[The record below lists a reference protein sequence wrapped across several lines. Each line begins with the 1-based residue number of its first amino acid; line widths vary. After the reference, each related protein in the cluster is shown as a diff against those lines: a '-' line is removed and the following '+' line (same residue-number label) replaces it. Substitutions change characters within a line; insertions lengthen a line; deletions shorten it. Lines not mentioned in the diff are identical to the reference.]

1 MLDVSYSL
9 SLLPQDRNGGGL
21 DELAMPLLITG
32 TLDAYL
38 ERHGELAAER
48 LLSFF
53 ALDPDNPASIYSC
66 LAAARASAHAVR
78 GRITL
83 DMWENINATWLE
95 MRGIAAEGILRY
107 GISRFCEWVKDRS
120 HLFRGATFATSMR
133 NDAFRFIRL
142 GTFIER
148 ADNTLRLLDA
158 RYQTQGE
165 AALAGADEGT
175 ARGYYQW
182 SALLRALS
190 AFEGYTELYRASPNA
205 RNIAELLLLRE
216 DVPRSLL
223 SCIEELSEILS
234 GLPGVNGRPAQRLAA
249 ELEARVRYTGIDEVL
264 EQACIPGS
272 PTTSCWFASWPTPF
286 TAPTW
291 RPHETLDH
299 PRHHLSLRRPGAR
312 QHPVPAPDPAG
323 QRAPARGRLA
333 SGPAAPGAALRDPY
347 GNILHVLTLDE
358 PHESVLIAAHGL
370 VEIDEEREV
379 EHDRQSPLPF
389 LRSTRLTGADAEM
402 RAFAE
407 RAMGGRKDRG
417 GLLDLMHGGCTSI
430 SSTSRGRP
438 ASTAPPS
445 RLSAHAPGSA
455 RTMRMPSSPASAARA
470 CRGATSPAT
479 STPRTIRTWPAMPGP
494 RPGSATAG
502 TARRD
507 QPARPSGAPSQA
519 GRRPRLPGCLARCA
533 ACAVAAVAS
542 RCMRGCWSARRRCRC
557 SNSDDPL
564 RAWRYRRLPLRL
576 RGGDGRNKED
586 SR

>member
-1 MLDVSYSL
+1 MLSRTASDLYWMSRYLERAENLARMLDVSYSL

-165 AALAGADEGT
+165 AVLAGADEGT

-234 GLPGVNGRPAQRLAA
+234 GLPGVNGRPAQRPGRRAGGAGALHRHRRGAGA
-249 ELEARVRYTGIDEVL
+249 GPAYLDHRLHPAGSPVGQRHSQLLPGGRMRLSITHDTTYRYEDRVR
-264 EQACIPGS
+264 
-272 PTTSCWFASWPTPF
+272 ASIQYLRLTPQDS
-286 TAPTW
+286 
-291 RPHETLDH
+291 E
-299 PRHHLSLRRPGAR
+299 R
-312 QHPVPAPDPAG
+312 QHVVDWRLDLP
-323 QRAPARGRLA
+323 RPAR
-333 SGPAAPGAALRDPY
+333 PLRDPY

-417 GLLDLMHGGCTSI
+417 GLLDLMHALHEHILYQPGATRVDSTAIEAFGARAGVCQDHAHAFLACIRSQGVPGRYVSGYLYTEDDTHLASHAWAEAWLGDGWYSFDVTNRLGRPERHLKLAVGLDYLDACPVRGLRRGGGCEQMHARVLVS
-430 SSTSRGRP
+430 
-438 ASTAPPS
+438 AP
-445 RLSAHAPGSA
+445 LL
-455 RTMRMPSSPASAARA
+455 
-470 CRGATSPAT
+470 
-479 STPRTIRTWPAMPGP
+479 
-494 RPGSATAG
+494 
-502 TARRD
+502 
-507 QPARPSGAPSQA
+507 QVQQQ
-519 GRRPRLPGCLARCA
+519 
-533 ACAVAAVAS
+533 
-542 RCMRGCWSARRRCRC
+542 
-557 SNSDDPL
+557 
-564 RAWRYRRLPLRL
+564 
-576 RGGDGRNKED
+576 
-586 SR
+586 

>member
-1 MLDVSYSL
+1 MIRFYLGEDPLLHNVPTWQCRKPKELAHVLAHLPELVVKETQGSGGYGMLVGPAASREEIELFRERLKARPEAYIAQPTLSLSTCPTFVESGVAPRHIDLRPFVLSAPDRVRLVPGGLTRVALREGSLVVNSSQGGGTGHLGGGGISMLSRTASDLYWMSRYLERAENLARMLDVSYSL

-165 AALAGADEGT
+165 AALAGRTRHRARLLPVERAAAGAIRLRGLHRAVPRLAQRAQHRRIAAV
-175 ARGYYQW
+175 ARG
-182 SALLRALS
+182 RA
-190 AFEGYTELYRASPNA
+190 AFAAVLHRGTERDPFRPA
-205 RNIAELLLLRE
+205 
-216 DVPRSLL
+216 
-223 SCIEELSEILS
+223 
-234 GLPGVNGRPAQRLAA
+234 GVNGRPARAWPPSWRRGCA
-249 ELEARVRYTGIDEVL
+249 TPASTRCWSR
-264 EQACIPGS
+264 ACIPGS

-333 SGPAAPGAALRDPY
+333 PGPAAPGARCA
-347 GNILHVLTLDE
+347 I
-358 PHESVLIAAHGL
+358 
-370 VEIDEEREV
+370 
-379 EHDRQSPLPF
+379 
-389 LRSTRLTGADAEM
+389 
-402 RAFAE
+402 
-407 RAMGGRKDRG
+407 
-417 GLLDLMHGGCTSI
+417 
-430 SSTSRGRP
+430 
-438 ASTAPPS
+438 
-445 RLSAHAPGSA
+445 
-455 RTMRMPSSPASAARA
+455 RT
-470 CRGATSPAT
+470 ATS
-479 STPRTIRTWPAMPGP
+479 
-494 RPGSATAG
+494 
-502 TARRD
+502 
-507 QPARPSGAPSQA
+507 
-519 GRRPRLPGCLARCA
+519 
-533 ACAVAAVAS
+533 
-542 RCMRGCWSARRRCRC
+542 CMS
-557 SNSDDPL
+557 
-564 RAWRYRRLPLRL
+564 
-576 RGGDGRNKED
+576 
-586 SR
+586 

>member
-1 MLDVSYSL
+1 MLSRTASDLYWMSRYLERAENLARMLDVSYSL

-182 SALLRALS
+182 ARCGALS

-223 SCIEELSEILS
+223 SCI
-234 GLPGVNGRPAQRLAA
+234 
-249 ELEARVRYTGIDEVL
+249 
-264 EQACIPGS
+264 
-272 PTTSCWFASWPTPF
+272 
-286 TAPTW
+286 
-291 RPHETLDH
+291 
-299 PRHHLSLRRPGAR
+299 
-312 QHPVPAPDPAG
+312 
-323 QRAPARGRLA
+323 
-333 SGPAAPGAALRDPY
+333 
-347 GNILHVLTLDE
+347 GN
-358 PHESVLIAAHGL
+358 
-370 VEIDEEREV
+370 
-379 EHDRQSPLPF
+379 
-389 LRSTRLTGADAEM
+389 
-402 RAFAE
+402 
-407 RAMGGRKDRG
+407 
-417 GLLDLMHGGCTSI
+417 
-430 SSTSRGRP
+430 
-438 ASTAPPS
+438 
-445 RLSAHAPGSA
+445 
-455 RTMRMPSSPASAARA
+455 
-470 CRGATSPAT
+470 
-479 STPRTIRTWPAMPGP
+479 
-494 RPGSATAG
+494 
-502 TARRD
+502 
-507 QPARPSGAPSQA
+507 
-519 GRRPRLPGCLARCA
+519 
-533 ACAVAAVAS
+533 
-542 RCMRGCWSARRRCRC
+542 
-557 SNSDDPL
+557 
-564 RAWRYRRLPLRL
+564 
-576 RGGDGRNKED
+576 
-586 SR
+586 